1 MDTIDAIKQRR
12 SVRVYNDAAIDP
24 AKRRLLREYIAQCNN
39 ESGLNM
45 QIVFD
50 EANCLN
56 ALPSRYT
63 DFSGATNYI
72 ACVGKCDEKLF
83 EKTGF
88 YGEQIVLYAQS
99 IGLNTCW
106 VGSTYIRSLCSVSPK
121 KGEKLVCIISIG
133 YGDEVKAQR
142 KSRSLTEISNCT
154 DTSPQWFKAGVEAAL
169 LAPVSEKNPDVFF
182 TLKGDD
188 VSCHCNNG
196 QFARVDMGIAKC
208 HFSTASGHILAL

>member
-1 MDTIDAIKQRR
+1 MDTIDVIRQRR
-12 SVRVYNDAAIDP
+12 SIRVYNDAAIDP

-56 ALPSRYT
+56 ALPARYT

-72 ACVGKCDEKLF
+72 ACIGKDSEGLL

-106 VGSTYIRSLCSVSPK
+106 VGSTYIRSLCSISTK
-121 KGEKLVCIISIG
+121 RDEKLVCIISIG
-133 YGDEVKAQR
+133 YGDERVPQR
-142 KSRSLTEISNCT
+142 QNHSLSEISNCT

-169 LAPVSEKNPDVFF
+169 LAPASEKNPDVFF
-182 TLKGDD
+182 TLKGED
-188 VSCHCNNG
+188 VSCHCSGG
-196 QFARVDMGIAKC
+196 QFAKVDMGIAKC
-208 HFSTASGHILAL
+208 HFSAASGHILAV